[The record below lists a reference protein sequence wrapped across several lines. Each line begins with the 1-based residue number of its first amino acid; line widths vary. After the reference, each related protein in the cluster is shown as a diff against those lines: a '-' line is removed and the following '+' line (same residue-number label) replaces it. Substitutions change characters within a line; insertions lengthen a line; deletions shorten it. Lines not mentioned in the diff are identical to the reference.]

1 MARIVGNLS
10 DWHIFSE
17 NRNLIA
23 NDALDLRSGRTH
35 LCASFPWAPAWPFF
49 NAAESKAFIVLGMF
63 PCSHS

>member
-23 NDALDLRSGRTH
+23 NDAQRMCPPRSEIQRILPMCSGLT
-35 LCASFPWAPAWPFF
+35 FF
-49 NAAESKAFIVLGMF
+49 QRRGIKGIYRYWVGMF
-63 PCSHS
+63 PF